1 VRVGEDV
8 PVAEALAV
16 LQVGALDLFFRS
28 GERAGEAISTRTIET
43 ASARASR

>member
-1 VRVGEDV
+1 VRVGEGV

-28 GERAGEAISTRTIET
+28 GERGGDQYSNH
-43 ASARASR
+43 